1 MKVLDSATN
10 RLTSTIQRHMPESFV
25 VAVGLTVFIM
35 ILAMVVEGV
44 GPVEVI
50 QLYGGAFWDLLAF
63 SMQIAMLLLTG
74 YILANTPLVDR
85 GLTALSS
92 RITEPKF
99 AAAVATF
106 AGALGSW
113 LNAGFG
119 LVVGVILARKFA
131 KEVKGLHYPLAV
143 AGGFAGYSLYGIGLS
158 GTIPLTIA
166 TPGHILEEEMG
177 LIAHADTVFDPIV
190 LGTSVAVILGLPM
203 LVALLHPKTP
213 GDVVEA
219 DPAALVDDE
228 EDSASIPDRIGGLAD
243 RLNNS
248 PFIGWF
254 MGLLGLSYTVTYF
267 WGGGVVDFDI
277 INLTFL
283 FLGILLFGRPQ
294 SYLACVR
301 RSTKVVSGVLIQ
313 YPMYAGIMGILA
325 GSGLMVTLA
334 GVFVSFSNAETLPFF
349 SFLSG
354 GLINI
359 FAPSGGAQWAV
370 QGPVMIEAAQQ
381 MGADP
386 GATAIGVAM
395 GDQWTN
401 SIQPFWI
408 LPVLAISGIR
418 LRDVMG
424 YLVPIM
430 VFLGLIYGIAM
441 LLLGYTA

>member
-10 RLTSTIQRHMPESFV
+10 RITTGVQRHLPESFV
-25 VAVGLTVFIM
+25 IAVGLTVFVM
-35 ILAMVVEGV
+35 ILAMAIEGT
-44 GPVEVI
+44 GPVEVV

-92 RITEPKF
+92 RISDPRL
-99 AAAVATF
+99 AAALATF
-106 AGALGSW
+106 AGAFGSW
-113 LNAGFG
+113 VNAGFG

-143 AGGFAGYSLYGIGLS
+143 AGGYAGYSLYGIGLS

-166 TPGHILEEEMG
+166 TPGHILEDEMG
-177 LIAHADTVFDPIV
+177 LIPHADTVFNPIV
-190 LGTSVAVILGLPM
+190 LGTSITVILGLP
-203 LVALLHPKTP
+203 LLIALLHPKNP
-213 GDVVEA
+213 EMVVEA
-219 DPAALVDDE
+219 DPAALVDE
-228 EDSASIPDRIGGLAD
+228 QESTPTLPDRIAGLAD

-267 WGGGVVDFDI
+267 VGGGVVDFNI

-283 FLGILLFGRPQ
+283 FLGILLFGRPTD
-294 SYLACVR
+294 YLACVKL
-301 RSTKVVSGVLIQ
+301 STKVVSGVLIQ
-313 YPMYAGIMGILA
+313 YPMYAGIMGVLA
-325 GSGLMVTLA
+325 GSGLMVTMA
-334 GVFVSFSNAETLPFF
+334 GVFVNFSNAETLPFF

-359 FAPSGGAQWAV
+359 LAPSGGAQWAV

-381 MGADP
+381 MGADS
-386 GATAIGVAM
+386 GATALGVAV

-401 SIQPFWI
+401 AIQPFWI

-424 YLVPIM
+424 YLVPVLI
-430 VFLGLIYGIAM
+430 FLGIVYGAAM

>member
-1 MKVLDSATN
+1 MKVLDSATS
-10 RLTSTIQRHMPESFV
+10 RLTTIVQRHMPESFV

-35 ILAMVVEGV
+35 SLAMVVEGAT
-44 GPVEVI
+44 PLEVI

-92 RITEPKF
+92 RISDPKI
-99 AAAVATF
+99 AAAIATF

-131 KEVKGLHYPLAV
+131 KEVQGLHYPLAV

-177 LIAHADTVFDPIV
+177 LIAHSDTVFSPIV
-190 LGTSVAVILGLPM
+190 LGTSIAVILGLPL
-203 LVALLHPKTP
+203 LVWLLHPKTP
-213 GDVVEA
+213 EAIVEA
-219 DPAALVDDE
+219 DPAALVDE
-228 EDSASIPDRIGGLAD
+228 TDSAPADSDRIGGMAD

-267 WGGGVVDFDI
+267 AGGGDINFDI

-283 FLGILLFGRPQ
+283 FLGILLFGRPND
-294 SYLACVR
+294 YLACVG
-301 RSTKVVSGVLIQ
+301 RSTKVVSGILIQ
-313 YPMYAGIMGILA
+313 YPMYAGIMGVLA

-349 SFLSG
+349 GFLSG

-359 FAPSGGAQWAV
+359 FAPSGGAQWAI
-370 QGPVMIEAAQQ
+370 QGPVMVEAAQQ
-381 MGADP
+381 MGVDP

-430 VFLGLIYGIAM
+430 IFLGVIYSAAM
-441 LLLGYTA
+441 LLMGYTV

>member
-1 MKVLDSATN
+1 MRVIDSATN
-10 RLTSTIQRHMPESFV
+10 RLTTAVQRHLPESFV
-25 VAVGLTVFIM
+25 IAVGLTVFIM
-35 ILAMVVEGV
+35 LMAILVEGTS
-44 GPVEVI
+44 PLEVI
-50 QLYGGAFWDLLAF
+50 RLFGESFWDLLAF

-85 GLTALSS
+85 GLTAVSS
-92 RITEPKF
+92 RISDPKK

-131 KEVKGLHYPLAV
+131 KEIKGLHYPLAV
-143 AGGFAGYSLYGIGLS
+143 AGGYAGYSLYGIGLS

-177 LIAHADTVFDPIV
+177 LIAHADTVFNPIV
-190 LGTSVAVILGLPM
+190 LGTSITVILGLPL
-203 LVALLHPKTP
+203 LVALLHPKTSEA
-213 GDVVEA
+213 VVEA
-219 DPAALVDDE
+219 DPAALVEEDE
-228 EDSASIPDRIGGLAD
+228 EAPSIPDRIGGLAD

-267 WGGGVVDFDI
+267 AGGGVIDFDI

-283 FLGILLFGRPQ
+283 FLGVLLFGRPNN
-294 SYLACVR
+294 YLACLR
-301 RSTKVVSGVLIQ
+301 RSTKVVSGVLVQ
-313 YPMYAGIMGILA
+313 YPIYAGIMGVLA

-334 GVFVSFSNAETLPFF
+334 GVFVSFSNADTLPFF

-386 GATAIGVAM
+386 GATAVGVAM

-401 SIQPFWI
+401 AIQPFWI

-424 YLVPIM
+424 YLVPVLI
-430 VFLGLIYGIAM
+430 FLGVVYGAAM
-441 LLLGYTA
+441 LLMGYTA

>member
-1 MKVLDSATN
+1 MKLLDATTN
-10 RLTSTIQRHMPESFV
+10 RITTGVQRHLPESFV
-25 VAVGLTVFIM
+25 IAVGLIVFIM
-35 ILAMVVEGV
+35 VMAMVVEGT
-44 GPVEVI
+44 GPLEVI

-85 GLTALSS
+85 GLTAVSS
-92 RITEPKF
+92 RIHDPRF

-106 AGALGSW
+106 AGALGTW
-113 LNAGFG
+113 INAGFG

-131 KEVKGLHYPLAV
+131 KEIPGLHYPLAV
-143 AGGFAGYSLYGIGLS
+143 AGGYAGYSLYGIGLS

-166 TPGHILEEEMG
+166 TPDHILEEEMG
-177 LIAHADTVFDPIV
+177 LIAHSDTVFHPIV
-190 LGTSVAVILGLPM
+190 LGTSIVVIFGLPL
-203 LVALLHPKTP
+203 LVAMLHPKNP
-213 GDVVEA
+213 KAVVEA
-219 DPAALVDDE
+219 DPAALVDE
-228 EDSASIPDRIGGLAD
+228 VEHTPALPDRIGGLAD

-248 PFIGWF
+248 PLIGWF
-254 MGLLGLSYTVTYF
+254 MGLLGLTYTVTYF
-267 WGGGVVDFDI
+267 VGGGVVDFNI

-283 FLGILLFGRPQ
+283 FLGILLFGRPTD
-294 SYLACVR
+294 YLACVR
-301 RSTKVVSGVLIQ
+301 VSTKVVSGILIQ
-313 YPMYAGIMGILA
+313 YPMYAGIMGVLA
-325 GSGLMVTLA
+325 GSGLMVTMA
-334 GVFVSFSNAETLPFF
+334 SVFVNFSTPETLPFF
-349 SFLSG
+349 SFISG
-354 GLINI
+354 GVINI
-359 FAPSGGAQWAV
+359 FAPSGGAQWAI

-401 SIQPFWI
+401 AIQPFWI

-424 YLVPIM
+424 YLVPVLI
-430 VFLGLIYGIAM
+430 FLGIVYGAAM